1 MRFDADYVRSIP
13 VYWEIPEQ
21 LAELK
26 RELESSGFRLEP
38 ARLQTAR
45 LQTARLQTARLQ
57 TASDALPLV
66 SAEYRRVYER
76 SEVNWDAW
84 FDSEFEQLVDRGLD
98 ARERTRQFAQH
109 LDLNLINLT
118 RRKVALLAIE
128 RGLCN

>member
-38 ARLQTAR
+38 
-45 LQTARLQTARLQ
+45 ARLQTARLQ

-118 RRKVALLAIE
+118 RHKVALLAIE

>member
-21 LAELK
+21 LAEIK

-38 ARLQTAR
+38 
-45 LQTARLQTARLQ
+45 ARLQTARLQ

>member
-21 LAELK
+21 LAEIK

-38 ARLQTAR
+38 
-45 LQTARLQTARLQ
+45 ARLQTARLQ

-118 RRKVALLAIE
+118 RHKVALLAIE

>member
-38 ARLQTAR
+38 
-45 LQTARLQTARLQ
+45 ARLQTARLQ

>member
-1 MRFDADYVRSIP
+1 
-13 VYWEIPEQ
+13 

-38 ARLQTAR
+38 
-45 LQTARLQTARLQ
+45 ARLQTARLQ

-118 RRKVALLAIE
+118 RHKVALLAIE